1 MNLNYQYKFIKL
13 FFILIFAIVS
23 INLIAGETEDA
34 KDNLNKIK
42 KQINLIDKEIKKNS
56 KVKKGLNKSLKK
68 HEKAISATKKEIY
81 KVKKKQ
87 KLNKKKL
94 TKLNK
99 KLKNLESEL
108 IKRKKLQNEILYQ
121 SYIKPKPGYLQLFLE
136 GVNPNEVSRQINYI
150 GFLTREQNENILKI
164 NKTKEDISNTK
175 KTTKKIL
182 KSAAKLRKQK
192 EKSAK
197 KLEKKRKAKKAT
209 LNKITKK
216 LKTQKSKKLKL
227 KQDEKKLSSI
237 IKNLMLK
244 LKAEEK
250 KRKAEKK
257 DKTSEKKVV
266 DIKAY
271 KINFAKLKKKLKLP
285 VKGKV
290 IYKYNSKRSD
300 TGTRWKGLFIK
311 AKEGSNVKSV
321 AAGQIIFSDW
331 LRGFGN
337 IIIIDHGKN
346 YMSLYGNNDSLLKQ
360 KGDYIKG
367 GEVIALSGNSGGN
380 KYNGLYYELRHN
392 GKPFNPLKWTK

>member
-13 FFILIFAIVS
+13 LFILIFAIVS

-150 GFLTREQNENILKI
+150 GFLTRAQKENILKI

-182 KSAAKLRKQK
+182 KSATKLRKQK

-197 KLEKKRKAKKAT
+197 KLEEKRKAKKAT

-216 LKTQKSKKLKL
+216 LKTQKSKQLKL

-257 DKTSEKKVV
+257 DITSEKKVV

>member
-150 GFLTREQNENILKI
+150 GFLTRAQNENILKI

-182 KSAAKLRKQK
+182 KSATKLRKQK

-257 DKTSEKKVV
+257 DITSEKKVV